1 MKTRF
6 IFILSAILL
15 VLTSAGCDRGGTTR
29 QERRLINKGNELY
42 KSKKYQEA
50 AKAYEEALQVN
61 ANSDEARYNLGLA
74 QIRQVSNPAD
84 TTAATK
90 AMVEKAMANFTT
102 VSARAKEKPGLAAKA
117 NYNMGNMEFNA
128 KQFDKAI
135 GYYKQS
141 LRIDADDDRTRMN
154 LRIAQLNLKKDQNK
168 DNQDQ
173 NKNQDQDKK
182 DQQQDQN
189 KDQNKDQQNQSQ
201 QQDQQNQQ
209 QKQQKEMSQQAASQ
223 ILQAIDNKESA
234 TRARVNKA
242 RKGEKSAAAGRNN
255 RRW

>member
-90 AMVEKAMANFTT
+90 AMGEKARANFTA

-128 KQFDKAI
+128 KQYDKAI

-182 DQQQDQN
+182 DQN
-189 KDQNKDQQNQSQ
+189 KDQNKAQENQPQ

>member
-90 AMVEKAMANFTT
+90 AMVEKARTNFTT

-135 GYYKQS
+135 DYYKQS

-182 DQQQDQN
+182 DQN
-189 KDQNKDQQNQSQ
+189 KDQNKDQQNQPQ

>member
-15 VLTSAGCDRGGTTR
+15 VLTSAGCNRGGTTR

-84 TTAATK
+84 TAAATK
-90 AMVEKAMANFTT
+90 VMVEKARTNFTA

-154 LRIAQLNLKKDQNK
+154 LRIAQLNLKKDQNQ
-168 DNQDQ
+168 DNKDQ
-173 NKNQDQDKK
+173 NKNQDKK
-182 DQQQDQN
+182 DQNQDQD
-189 KDQNKDQQNQSQ
+189 KEQNKDQQNQPQ
-201 QQDQQNQQ
+201 QQDQQDQQ

-242 RKGEKSAAAGRNN
+242 RKGEKSAASGRNN

>member
-1 MKTRF
+1 
-6 IFILSAILL
+6 
-15 VLTSAGCDRGGTTR
+15 
-29 QERRLINKGNELY
+29 
-42 KSKKYQEA
+42 
-50 AKAYEEALQVN
+50 
-61 ANSDEARYNLGLA
+61 
-74 QIRQVSNPAD
+74 
-84 TTAATK
+84 
-90 AMVEKAMANFTT
+90 
-102 VSARAKEKPGLAAKA
+102 
-117 NYNMGNMEFNA
+117 MEFNA
-128 KQFDKAI
+128 KQYDKAI

-182 DQQQDQN
+182 DQN
-189 KDQNKDQQNQSQ
+189 KDQNKDQQNQPQ

>member
-15 VLTSAGCDRGGTTR
+15 VLTSAGFDPGGTTR

-90 AMVEKAMANFTT
+90 AMGEKARANFTA

-128 KQFDKAI
+128 KQYDKAI

-182 DQQQDQN
+182 DQN
-189 KDQNKDQQNQSQ
+189 KDQNKDQQNQPQ